1 MSVLKRTVQFLRNNK
16 IFLREIG
23 KWLDVNGEAIY
34 GTRPWTISGEGETKN
49 ASGYMS
55 EGNTV
60 EYTSQDIRFT
70 TKGNV
75 LYAISFDWSNDGVVI
90 KSLSNN
96 NPQNLKVTSISM
108 LGCDEKKLSGNR
120 PTKV

>member
-1 MSVLKRTVQFLRNNK
+1 
-16 IFLREIG
+16 
-23 KWLDVNGEAIY
+23 
-34 GTRPWTISGEGETKN
+34 
-49 ASGYMS
+49 MS

-108 LGCDEKKLSGNR
+108 LGCDEKIGVETDRRRFESEVPVR
-120 PTKV
+120 